1 MAKIH
6 VTGADGVERT
16 IEAEDGGNLMEALR
30 DNGFEELAA
39 LCGGCCACA
48 TCHIYVDPE
57 WMAQLGT
64 PTGDEDD
71 LLDSSDARESNS
83 RLSCQIPVG
92 PEIEGMRV
100 TIAPMD

>member
-1 MAKIH
+1 MAKIF
-6 VTGADGVERT
+6 VTGADGVERA
-16 IEAEDGGNLMEALR
+16 IEADDGGNLMEALR

-48 TCHIYVDPE
+48 TCHIYVDPA
-57 WMAQLGT
+57 WLPQVGT

-71 LLDSSDARESNS
+71 LLDSSDAREANS

>member
-1 MAKIH
+1 MAKIF
-6 VTGADGVERT
+6 VTGADGVERA

-48 TCHIYVDPE
+48 TCHIYVDPD
-57 WMAQLGT
+57 WMAQVGT

-71 LLDSSDARESNS
+71 LLDSSDARAANS